1 MKIKANGKEYG
12 VRLCENNNGEIDILE
27 SFDPDAPFKEINPE
41 NIINKGDKDDIFASE
56 EPMVTIT
63 IPEKKDTNMIKKTKD
78 EKRSFEKKLEDYC
91 FLKSSSAVLNERA
104 ELDMSM
110 DMYEVEERKT
120 ELLEIAEKNDISI
133 FKPADD
139 SDYDELNM
147 YVMHVENILI
157 DKLLKQIMDMVKYG
171 V

>member
-1 MKIKANGKEYG
+1 MIMKIISNGKEYG
-12 VRLCENNNGEIDILE
+12 VRLCYNEDGKIDVVE
-27 SFDPDAPFKEINPE
+27 SFDPDTPFKEINDE
-41 NIINKGDKDDIFASE
+41 DIINQEDNKDDIFGTE
-56 EPMVTIT
+56 DQMIT
-63 IPEKKDTNMIKKTKD
+63 IKIGKQTKKNPTNK

-91 FLKSSSAVLNERA
+91 FLKSSSAVLNERV

-110 DMYEVEERKT
+110 DMYDVEERKT
-120 ELLEIAEKNDISI
+120 ELLEIAEKNDINI

-139 SDYDELNM
+139 SDYDELFM

>member
-1 MKIKANGKEYG
+1 MLKLTYTK
-12 VRLCENNNGEIDILE
+12 
-27 SFDPDAPFKEINPE
+27 
-41 NIINKGDKDDIFASE
+41 KG
-56 EPMVTIT
+56 
-63 IPEKKDTNMIKKTKD
+63 DTNMMKKTKD

-110 DMYEVEERKT
+110 DMYDVEERKT
-120 ELLEIAEKNDISI
+120 ELLEIAEKNDINI

>member
-1 MKIKANGKEYG
+1 MIMKIKTNGKEYG
-12 VRLCENNNGEIDILE
+12 VRLWENNENGEIDVLE
-27 SFDPDAPFKEINPE
+27 SFNPDAPFKEINGE
-41 NIINKGDKDDIFASE
+41 DIINQGDIDDIFGTNE
-56 EPMVTIT
+56 QMVTIKIGKQT
-63 IPEKKDTNMIKKTKD
+63 RKNPTNK

-110 DMYEVEERKT
+110 DMYDVEERKT
-120 ELLEIAEKNDISI
+120 ELLEIAEKNDINI

-139 SDYDELNM
+139 SDYDELFM
-147 YVMHVENILI
+147 YVMHVENVLI